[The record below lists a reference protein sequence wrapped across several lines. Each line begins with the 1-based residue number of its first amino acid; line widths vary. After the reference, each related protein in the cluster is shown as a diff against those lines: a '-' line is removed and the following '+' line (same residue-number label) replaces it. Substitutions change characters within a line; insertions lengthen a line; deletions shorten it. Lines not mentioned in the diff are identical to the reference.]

1 MTNSG
6 NNIWAVFRKGLRHA
20 GSRKTDVTVSGSNHP
35 LISGRE
41 DREAMV
47 TVAIAPE
54 SQGRVRFRGSLWPAR
69 NIQDTVLEAGSIVYV
84 VGVSNIT
91 LLVKPSYS

>member
-1 MTNSG
+1 MANSR

-20 GSRKTDVTVSGSNHP
+20 GSSKTDVTVSGSNHP

-54 SQGRVRFRGSLWPAR
+54 SHGRVRFRGSLWPAR
-69 NIQDTVLEAGSIVYV
+69 SVQDTMLEAGARVYV

-91 LLVKPSYS
+91 LLVEPAYS